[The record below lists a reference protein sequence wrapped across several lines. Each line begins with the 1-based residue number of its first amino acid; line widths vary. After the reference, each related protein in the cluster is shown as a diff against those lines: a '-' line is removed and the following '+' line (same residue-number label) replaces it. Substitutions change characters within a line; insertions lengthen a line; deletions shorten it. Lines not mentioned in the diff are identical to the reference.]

1 MQTSLDTHSH
11 LESKMNPM
19 KRTSTRS
26 TKTLSDA
33 RRLVVSAKPRQGLAV
48 VELAILLPILMT
60 VCFGTLEVCNRLFLR
75 QTAAVAAYE
84 GARLAARRTVT
95 VAQVQAR
102 CIALLQGR
110 RIVGGQVLITPSG
123 NALATLPT
131 SGQLTVQI
139 TIPIAG
145 NTPVS
150 YVLNSTGSVT
160 ATAVMLRE

>member
-1 MQTSLDTHSH
+1 MT
-11 LESKMNPM
+11 
-19 KRTSTRS
+19 RTSIRS
-26 TKTLSDA
+26 IRPSSRGSHCVASTTP
-33 RRLVVSAKPRQGLAV
+33 RRGLAV

-95 VAQVQAR
+95 QSQVEAR

-110 RIVGGQVLITPSG
+110 RIVGGQVVITPSG

-150 YVLNSTGSVT
+150 YVLSPSGSVT